1 MKNTMKT
8 AVVITEKPK
17 EQRPFTLDSDIIIL
31 QMLVEDKATAAEI
44 AVMLGRDAKSVVE
57 RIKYLKESGRLQKI
71 HRMLIDRKGLYVIKF
86 AKKKLQTVQ

>member
-8 AVVITEKPK
+8 AVVITKKPE

-31 QMLVEDKATAAEI
+31 QMLVEDKATAVEI
-44 AVMLGRDAKSVVE
+44 AVMLGRDAKLVAE

-71 HRMLIDRKGLYVIKF
+71 HKMLIARKGLYAMKYMG
-86 AKKKLQTVQ
+86 KKRQAV